1 MRHLIICA
9 FAFMLTM
16 PLAAQSSI
24 YWAKKGNGFWHVAD
38 NWMVP
43 GGTPQNRVPNAMDT
57 VYIQHDSVIIANG
70 VNAFA
75 RRIELGVVD
84 SAGTGLAILDGGSL
98 TVDDMGAVKID
109 IEGGIKMIN
118 SSLLNMGHLYI
129 SHCTPGIEAEF
140 NCQIDNRGTL
150 AIDSVF
156 QYGVSTV
163 SKLLNNSTGILS
175 INRVSSGNQ
184 GLPHA
189 ISSDSMINHGEI
201 LINNSGRGITSSY
214 VENTGTMYI
223 DSCFEN
229 GIHADLFTNSGDFYA
244 SNCDYGFFALRI
256 ENSEVITVKNC
267 YQGIYC
273 DELENYDS
281 LMVINC
287 ETGIQ
292 VIDEMLNESDGRI
305 HINNQLSPST
315 GLYVFLSATATNYG
329 KITIDSIGGNSTFAL
344 RNSNICNNYGQ
355 IFIADC
361 LSGIQNTSS
370 LSNIGGLIQINAS
383 NLGIWNSSNIVNE
396 NNGTIEI
403 SSSGEGL
410 RSFSGGS
417 IDNRAAASFRIFG
430 DANSYLEILTG
441 SSLTNNGILEIGN

>member
-1 MRHLIICA
+1 MRHLIIYA

-16 PLAAQSSI
+16 PLTAQSSI
-24 YWAKKGNGFWHVAD
+24 YWAKKGNGLWHVAN

-98 TVDDMGAVKID
+98 SVDDMGAVKID

-118 SSLLNMGHLYI
+118 SSLLNIGHLSI
-129 SHCTPGIEAEF
+129 SHCTPGIEARS
-140 NCQIDNRGTL
+140 NCHIENRGTL
-150 AIDSVF
+150 AIDSVI

-163 SKLLNNSTGILS
+163 SKIVNNSTGTLS

-189 ISSDSMINHGEI
+189 ISTDSLINHGEI
-201 LINNSGRGITSSY
+201 LINNSGRGINSSY
-214 VENTGTMYI
+214 LENTGSMYI

-229 GIHADLFTNSGDFYA
+229 GVQADLFTNSGDFHGSY
-244 SNCDYGFFALRI
+244 CDYGFFALRI
-256 ENSEVITVKNC
+256 ENAEVIKVKNC
-267 YQGIYC
+267 LLGIYC

-281 LMVINC
+281 VMIINC

-292 VIDEMLNESDGRI
+292 VFDEMLNESGGRI
-305 HINNQLSPST
+305 HINNQYSPFT
-315 GLYVFLSATATNYG
+315 GLYVFSSATATNYG
-329 KITIDSIGGNSTFAL
+329 KITIDSIGGNSKYAII
-344 RNSNICNNYGQ
+344 NSNICNNYGQ

-361 LSGIQNTSS
+361 LNGIDNRSS

-383 NLGIWNSSNIVNE
+383 NRGIWNSSNIVNE

-403 SSSGEGL
+403 LSPGEGL

-417 IDNRAAASFRIFG
+417 IDNRATASFRIFG

-441 SSLTNNGILEIGN
+441 STLTNNGILEIGN